1 MQTNQNISILVVDDE
16 PVAAIILKEFLITYG
31 YEVDTA
37 QSGFEALEK
46 LQQNPV
52 DILLTDIM
60 MPKMSGLQLAQEVV
74 NLYPEMVMVAITAA
88 GTVQTAVEFMKI
100 GGFDFIRKPFD
111 TDNMQK
117 VVQKAVSHLNLKK
130 ELKASNEKLIQ
141 KNKELEEEINK
152 RKAAQESLEISN
164 DNLKSIFD
172 AMNDFVF
179 ILDTNGCVL
188 QANPVVCEQLGFTN
202 EELSGTNILEL
213 HAHQRLKRISDVAA
227 GVFKGKSTLF
237 SGHLIKKDGSRIEVE
252 TKISNGKWNDQSV
265 LIAVSRDV
273 TEYKKV
279 QRNME
284 AIIEAFRKGE
294 VDAIIKQQEVLLVRP
309 EIQVKQTESDL
320 LESKEKQ
327 EFFRNL
333 NTSKDRF
340 FSIIGHDLRG
350 MFNSLKVSTDMLIK
364 IAAKEKSAVMVKF
377 ATAAKKSTENAY
389 ELLENLLTWS
399 RCQRGII
406 DVNFETFDIRKLIT
420 KNIQLFSERARQKK
434 ISLTQMVPN
443 NIYVVADKN
452 ITHTIL
458 RNLIANALK
467 FTYPDGYIQVVVEEK
482 KGYVHVSVC
491 DNGTGIDEDIVEKLF
506 SIDSKHKQKGTAN
519 ELGTGLGLIMCK
531 ELSQKNNG
539 DIWVKSA
546 PEKGSTFTFSLKLK
560 GDGDDNLKNI

>member
-16 PVAAIILKEFLITYG
+16 PVATIILKEFLSTYG
-31 YEVDTA
+31 YEVYTA
-37 QSGFEALEK
+37 HTGFEALEK
-46 LQQNPV
+46 LEKNSV

-60 MPKMSGLQLAQEVV
+60 MPKMSGLQLAQKVAD
-74 NLYPEMVMVAITAA
+74 LYPDMVMIAITAA

-111 TDNMQK
+111 TGNMQK
-117 VVQKAVSHLNLKK
+117 VVQKALSHLKLKK

-141 KNKELEEEINK
+141 KNKELEAEINK
-152 RKAAQESLEISN
+152 RKAAQALLEISN
-164 DNLKSIFD
+164 DNLTSIFD

-179 ILDTNGCVL
+179 ILNTNGCVL

-202 EELSGTNILEL
+202 EEISGTNILEL
-213 HAHQRLKRISDVAA
+213 HAPQRLENISNVVV
-227 GVFKGKSTLF
+227 GIFEGKSTLF
-237 SGHLIKKDGSRIEVE
+237 SGHLIKKDGRRIEVE

-294 VDAIIKQQEVLLVRP
+294 VDAIIRQQEVLLVRP
-309 EIQVKQTESDL
+309 ETQVKQTESDL
-320 LESKEKQ
+320 IESKEKQ
-327 EFFRNL
+327 ELLKNL
-333 NTSKDRF
+333 NMSKDRF

-350 MFNSLKVSTDMLIK
+350 MFNSLKVSTDMLVK
-364 IAAKEKSAVMVKF
+364 IAEKEKSTVMGKF
-377 ATAAKKSTENAY
+377 ADSAKKSTENAY

-406 DVNFETFDIRKLIT
+406 DVNFETFDIQKLIT
-420 KNIQLFSERARQKK
+420 KNIQLFSERALQKRITLKQIVSKK
-434 ISLTQMVPN
+434 ID
-443 NIYVVADKN
+443 VVADKN

-467 FTYPDGYIQVVVEEK
+467 FTYAGGNIQVVVEENEK
-482 KGYVHVSVC
+482 IVHVSVC
-491 DNGTGIDEDIVEKLF
+491 DDGTGIDVDIVEQLF

-519 ELGTGLGLIMCK
+519 EQGTGLGLIMCK
-531 ELSQKNNG
+531 ELAQKNNG

-546 PEKGSTFTFSLKLK
+546 PDKGSTFTFSLQMK
-560 GDGDDNLKNI
+560 